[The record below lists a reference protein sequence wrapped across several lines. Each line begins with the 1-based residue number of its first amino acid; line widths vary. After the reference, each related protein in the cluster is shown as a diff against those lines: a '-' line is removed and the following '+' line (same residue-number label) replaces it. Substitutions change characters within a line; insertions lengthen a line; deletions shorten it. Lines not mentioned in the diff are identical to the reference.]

1 MAAFCTVA
9 ESKAV
14 KSFSIDKSIFAI
26 YIPLLSKINNFYRII
41 KFMINIGIISVSD
54 RAFNKV
60 YKDEGLPEIEKILSV
75 DNDFKIL
82 NRQIIPDDKVI
93 IQNTLTQFC
102 DEEKLDIIL
111 TTGGTGPSSR
121 DVTPDA
127 TLEIIDREY
136 PGFGELMRL
145 ESLKYSKNAILS
157 RQIAGTRGKTFVLN
171 LPGNPKSIREI
182 LPLIIDQLKHF
193 IEKR

>member
-1 MAAFCTVA
+1 
-9 ESKAV
+9 
-14 KSFSIDKSIFAI
+14 
-26 YIPLLSKINNFYRII
+26 
-41 KFMINIGIISVSD
+41 MINIGIISVSD

-60 YKDEGLPEIEKILSV
+60 YKDEGIPEIEKILSV

-93 IQNTLTQFC
+93 IQNTLTQLC

>member
-1 MAAFCTVA
+1 
-9 ESKAV
+9 
-14 KSFSIDKSIFAI
+14 
-26 YIPLLSKINNFYRII
+26 
-41 KFMINIGIISVSD
+41 MINIGIISVSD

-60 YKDEGLPEIEKILSV
+60 YKDEGIPEIEKILSV

-93 IQNTLTQFC
+93 IQNTLTRLC

>member
-26 YIPLLSKINNFYRII
+26 YVPLLSKINNFYRII

-60 YKDEGLPEIEKILSV
+60 YKDEGIPEIEKILSV

-136 PGFGELMRL
+136 PGFGELMRF

>member
-1 MAAFCTVA
+1 
-9 ESKAV
+9 
-14 KSFSIDKSIFAI
+14 
-26 YIPLLSKINNFYRII
+26 
-41 KFMINIGIISVSD
+41 MINIGIISVSD

-60 YKDEGLPEIEKILSV
+60 YKDEGIPEIEKILSV

-82 NRQIIPDDKVI
+82 NRQIIPVDKVI

>member
-1 MAAFCTVA
+1 
-9 ESKAV
+9 
-14 KSFSIDKSIFAI
+14 
-26 YIPLLSKINNFYRII
+26 
-41 KFMINIGIISVSD
+41 MINIGIISVSD

-60 YKDEGLPEIEKILSV
+60 YKDEGIPEIEKILSA
-75 DNDFKIL
+75 DDDFSIL
-82 NRQIIPDDKVI
+82 NRQIIPDNKII
-93 IQNTLTQFC
+93 IQKTLIKFC
-102 DEEKLDIIL
+102 DEEKLDIVL

-127 TLEIIDREY
+127 TLEIIDRVY
-136 PGFGELMRL
+136 PGFGEFMRL

-157 RQIAGTRGKTFVLN
+157 RQLAGTRGKTFVLN
-171 LPGNPKSIREI
+171 LPGNPKSIKEI

>member
-26 YIPLLSKINNFYRII
+26 YIPLLSKINKFYRII
-41 KFMINIGIISVSD
+41 NFMINIGIISVSD

-60 YKDEGLPEIEKILSV
+60 YKDEGIPEIEKILSE
-75 DNDFKIL
+75 DDDFSIL
-82 NRQIIPDDKVI
+82 NRQIIPDNKII
-93 IQNTLTQFC
+93 IQETLIKFC
-102 DEEKLDIIL
+102 DEEKLDIVL

-127 TLEIIDREY
+127 TLEIIDRVY
-136 PGFGELMRL
+136 PGFGEFMRL

-157 RQIAGTRGKTFVLN
+157 RQLAGTRGKTFVLN
-171 LPGNPKSIREI
+171 LPGNPKSIKEI